1 MKKEYFTNAVRM
13 LKNQLMEE
21 KDHYEKALT
30 DEKHFFKLKPIKQRI
45 NSLEELLF
53 SMERKQEPSFD
64 NSGRNSVAVF
74 IV

>member
-13 LKNQLMEE
+13 LKSQLMEE
-21 KDHYEKALT
+21 KDHYEKALA
-30 DEKHFFKLKPIKQRI
+30 DERYFFKLKPIKQRI

-53 SMERKQEPSFD
+53 FMQRKEPSFD
-64 NSGRNSVAVF
+64 NSGRNTLAVF